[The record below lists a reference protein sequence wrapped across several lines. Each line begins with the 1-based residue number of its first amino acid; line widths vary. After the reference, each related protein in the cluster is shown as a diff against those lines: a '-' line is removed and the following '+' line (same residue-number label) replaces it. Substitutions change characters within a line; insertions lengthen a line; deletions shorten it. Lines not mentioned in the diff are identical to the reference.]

1 MIKTANKVW
10 RKTKKDNLENKSVNV
25 VSFYTH
31 VLKIEE
37 DYKKEVGA
45 AESV

>member
-1 MIKTANKVW
+1 ME
-10 RKTKKDNLENKSVNV
+10 KKQQQQNLENKTN

-31 VLKIEE
+31 VLKIENN
-37 DYKKEVGA
+37 YKKEVGA